1 MSSDVSN
8 MVRSHASLAAASHDL
23 LKVGVIGVGHLG
35 QHHARVYAS
44 LPGVE
49 LVAVADVIPDRAHQ
63 VAEQYGVAAYTDFT
77 KFLPDVQ
84 AVSVAVPT
92 VAHYPVTVTC
102 LKAGLHVLLEKPIT
116 VSPSEGTELVRLA
129 HNTGRILQIG
139 HVERFNPIVDVVR
152 PHIQNPG
159 FIECHRLSPF
169 QPRGTDV
176 DVVLDLMIHDLDLVL
191 SFHPDT
197 INKIDAAGVA
207 VLSDH
212 VDIANARL
220 EFSQGC
226 VANLTASRVSTGRL
240 RKLRVFQP
248 NAYISV
254 DYQTAKALILHR
266 QLTGN
271 NDDSHPSIQ
280 TERLR
285 GDDEEPLFREIG
297 AFVKSVRTLARPQ
310 VSGEEGVA
318 ALALAH
324 RILET
329 IHVSKD
335 QCHLS
340 PLFSMGSN

>member
-1 MSSDVSN
+1 
-8 MVRSHASLAAASHDL
+8 
-23 LKVGVIGVGHLG
+23 VIGVGHLG

-49 LVAVADVIPDRAHQ
+49 LVAVADVIPDRVHW
-63 VAEQYGVAAYTDFT
+63 VAERYGGAAYTDFT
-77 KFLPDVQ
+77 QFLHDVQ

-92 VAHYPVTVTC
+92 ISHYPVTAAC

-116 VSPSEGTELVRLA
+116 VTPGEGTELVRLA
-129 HNTGRILQIG
+129 NNAGRILQIG
-139 HVERFNPIVDVVR
+139 HVERFNPIVDAVR
-152 PHIQNPG
+152 PHIQTPG

-197 INKIDAAGVA
+197 IKKVDAAGVA

-220 EFSQGC
+220 EFSHGC

-254 DYQTAKALILHR
+254 DYQTSQALILHR
-266 QLTGN
+266 PSAEC
-271 NDDSHPSIQ
+271 DDELQSRIR

-285 GDDEEPLFREIG
+285 GDDGEPLFRELA
-297 AFVKSVRTLARPQ
+297 AFVTSVRTRTRPL
-310 VSGEEGVA
+310 VSGEEAVA
-318 ALALAH
+318 TLALAH

-329 IHVSKD
+329 IQISRNRWH
-335 QCHLS
+335 HS
-340 PLFSMGSN
+340 PLLSMGSV